1 MDVNLHACVRGVFG
15 SGLSNSLSDQMN
27 ETANAKIL
35 RLELENKRL
44 VKKLHEQ
51 QDAQL
56 MDNSSKFLELQKENH
71 R

>member
-1 MDVNLHACVRGVFG
+1 
-15 SGLSNSLSDQMN
+15 MN

>member
-1 MDVNLHACVRGVFG
+1 MRARCFG

-71 R
+71 T